1 MKKPNFFRTRY
12 DFSKPISYFSKWEF
26 NSYENF
32 YGSLNNLET
41 CCYEMTYKCRLV
53 ILIKINGKIIGSIEG
68 LNNLVVDHDIE
79 ILEILLYIINIY
91 TSKKKQ
97 LK

>member
-1 MKKPNFFRTRY
+1 
-12 DFSKPISYFSKWEF
+12 
-26 NSYENF
+26 
-32 YGSLNNLET
+32 
-41 CCYEMTYKCRLV
+41 MTYKCRLV

-91 TSKKKQ
+91 TSKKKTKIEIFIG
-97 LK
+97 LL